1 MFLDQLSV
9 LVAIG
14 FSGASLG
21 LTFFMMWAIGRTE
34 THLLIWSIG
43 LAFIVAGVVVFG
55 AVVETYNSGLLLT
68 SFLLLIAG
76 FGFLHAGCAR
86 FCTAR
91 PTGPRQPYLSLLLS
105 SRHRQPSRWGT
116 PVSER

>member
-21 LTFFMMWAIGRTE
+21 ITFLMMWAIGRSE

-43 LAFIVAGVVVFG
+43 L
-55 AVVETYNSGLLLT
+55 
-68 SFLLLIAG
+68 
-76 FGFLHAGCAR
+76 
-86 FCTAR
+86 
-91 PTGPRQPYLSLLLS
+91 
-105 SRHRQPSRWGT
+105 
-116 PVSER
+116 